1 MKNAYAVKLQQR
13 KAAELHEATTEDFDF
28 ALNLCAVALNNIFGF
43 GDERLT
49 RLENEVTRILE
60 EDFASDMEKASYGLK
75 NRVKQ
80 IRRIS

>member
-13 KAAELHEATTEDFDF
+13 KAAELHEATTEGFDF

-60 EDFASDMEKASYGLK
+60 EDFASDMEKASYGLA